1 MDTQLFGMIISY
13 VKQLP
18 GTAVTEAQAAANDAS
33 DSATAAAAS
42 ATLAA
47 QHSMGVSVSGT
58 TLVFTQLEGE

>member
-1 MDTQLFGMIISY
+1 MDTQLFGKIISY

-18 GTAVTEAQAAANDAS
+18 GTSVTQAQAAAD
-33 DSATAAAAS
+33 AAAAS

-58 TLVFTQLEGE
+58 TLVFSQLEGE